1 MKPTTRLGEYVITA
15 RLAED
20 AFGTL
25 HRAVRVEGGGFGR
38 HALLRR
44 FEPALLA
51 AGLRATLKE
60 SVPQSL
66 QVGEARGLAPH
77 CRIYHAAA
85 EPWITYDLDP
95 GLPLSEM
102 LELCRAQGMALGLE
116 HVLTVLRDLAGVL
129 DHLQSRG
136 VPHGLL
142 LPELVWV
149 THEGSVLLLD
159 AAMAP
164 QVRGALAGWPQG
176 RPRVLDQAPA
186 GSLDRDL
193 YLLACLGW
201 QMLTLGRTV
210 PSRPEDLRDTLVA
223 AAASLEAGLPP
234 SLLALFERMV
244 GLGPRYQDFAA
255 FHAESLVV
263 LNLEDHAPSTFN
275 LAFLIHTLLRDRIP
289 TEQRQL
295 ASERAATWTVSAAVP
310 VLSQLPPPVP
320 ARRRPWIT
328 VAALGAVLG
337 ASVLGV
343 LFFQRAGS
351 RESDAL
357 RRALAEAQRQQAE
370 REQVKADVEATLQRE
385 VERRARL
392 QAQLGEARDAARL
405 EALNRELEATRDRQA
420 ELQARQARARAEAEA
435 AAQQARRLQ
444 ARVPA
449 ALPMAPPQGPAPA
462 PSAPRPAPPLPAEP
476 AVPLKAV
483 PPKVEVA
490 TDAPPRLLAPLAWN
504 PPGSWKGAVRLRV
517 FVGEGGRAL
526 RVLVAEGPGGAVDAA
541 AQEAALKGTYQSG
554 LSGGRPQ
561 RSWLEVELSAR

>member
-1 MKPTTRLGEYVITA
+1 MKPTSRLGEYVITG

-38 HALLRR
+38 HVLLRR
-44 FEPALLA
+44 FHPALLA
-51 AGLRATLKE
+51 AGLRTSLPA

-66 QVGEARGLAPH
+66 LVGEARGLAPH

-102 LELCRAQGMALGLE
+102 LELCRTQGMALGLE

-129 DHLQSRG
+129 DHLQARG
-136 VPHGLL
+136 VAHGLL

-159 AAMAP
+159 AAVAP
-164 QVRGALAGWPQG
+164 QVKGALARWPQG

-210 PSRPEDLRDTLVA
+210 PSRPEELRDTLVA
-223 AAASLEAGLPP
+223 AAAGSEAGLP
-234 SLLALFERMV
+234 SDLLVLFERMV
-244 GLGPRYQDFAA
+244 GLGPRFQDFAA
-255 FHAESLVV
+255 FHAQSLVV

-295 ASERAATWTVSAAVP
+295 AAERAATWTVSAAVP
-310 VLSQLPPPVP
+310 VLSEGPVPVP
-320 ARRRPWIT
+320 AHRRPWKS
-328 VAALGAVLG
+328 VAALGFVLG
-337 ASVLGV
+337 AAALGV
-343 LFFQRAGS
+343 LFFQRQGS
-351 RESDAL
+351 KEAEAL

-370 REQVKADVEATLQRE
+370 REQVRADVEATLQRE

-405 EALNRELEATRDRQA
+405 EALNRELEASRERHA

-449 ALPMAPPQGPAPA
+449 ALPPAPVQVPTPA
-462 PSAPRPAPPLPAEP
+462 PSSPRPTPMPPPETP
-476 AVPLKAV
+476 MPLKVV
-483 PPKVEVA
+483 PPMGEAA
-490 TDAPPRLLAPLAWN
+490 TDAPPRLLAPLGWA
-504 PPGSWKGAVRLRV
+504 PPGGWKGTVRLRV

-541 AQEAALKGTYQSG
+541 VQEAALKGTYQPG
-554 LSGGRPQ
+554 QSGGRPI
-561 RSWLEVELSAR
+561 RAWLDLDLSVR